1 MAASRSRGK
10 KRRKSRSSRIPALV
24 LIALMVAVGGLLVVS
39 AQDPVVGGVTSTDG
53 SVPTIVDPVSPTDSN
68 PPLTEAP
75 ITTIGSVAPPVSVD
89 VGDDDGDGD
98 EGLILDD
105 FTPTETPQPPASPRT
120 VPSGA
125 VANGVVTGA
134 LPDGYYLGFLDGVG
148 SSTSILLRFDTATG
162 PVFDAHIDD
171 LLFVSLRVD
180 AREPSHPGS
189 AVVSA
194 RTLNQLLA
202 QGDPTF
208 TIPDTDD
215 LVLLDSTFLITVGDG
230 QVVGVEAV
238 S

>member
-10 KRRKSRSSRIPALV
+10 KRRKRRSSRTPALV
-24 LIALMVAVGGLLVVS
+24 LITLMVAVGGLLVVS
-39 AQDPVVGGVTSTDG
+39 AQDPVVDGVSLSDRT
-53 SVPTIVDPVSPTDSN
+53 DPVVVDRVPPTDSN
-68 PPLTEAP
+68 SPLTEAP

-89 VGDDDGDGD
+89 AGDGDGD
-98 EGLILDD
+98 EGLVLDD

-125 VANGVVTGA
+125 VDDGTVTGT

-148 SSTSILLRFDTATG
+148 APASIRVRFDTATG
-162 PVFDAHIDD
+162 PTLDVPLDD

-180 AREPSHPGS
+180 ARDPSHPGS

-194 RTLNQLLA
+194 RTVNRLLD
-202 QGDPTF
+202 QGNPTF

-215 LVLLDSTFLITVGDG
+215 LVLLDSTFLITVADG
-230 QVVGVEAV
+230 RVVGLEAV

>member
-10 KRRKSRSSRIPALV
+10 KRRKRRSSRTPALV
-24 LIALMVAVGGLLVVS
+24 LIALMVGVGGLLVVS
-39 AQDPVVGGVTSTDG
+39 AQNPADDGVASTDG
-53 SVPTIVDPVSPTDSN
+53 TIPAVIDPVPPSDSSA
-68 PPLTEAP
+68 PVTEAP
-75 ITTIGSVAPPVSVD
+75 LTTIGSVAPPVSVD
-89 VGDDDGDGD
+89 AGDDDGDGD
-98 EGLILDD
+98 EGLVLDD

-120 VPSGA
+120 VPAGSVTSGT
-125 VANGVVTGA
+125 VTGT

-148 SSTSILLRFDTATG
+148 TPSSIRLRFDTASG
-162 PVFDAHIDD
+162 PTLDTSLDD

-180 AREPSHPGS
+180 ARDPSHPGS

-194 RTLNQLLA
+194 RTVHRLLD

-215 LVLLDSTFLITVGDG
+215 LVLLDSTFLITVADG
-230 QVVGVEAV
+230 RVVGLEAV